1 MYHVFHKTNA
11 YNRLNHGVALTLRV
25 EPKCEQT
32 IFSRSNY
39 QFWFAT
45 RRFGNYRE
53 VSRYR
58 GRISANSIQKRVS
71 VDFGSDDS
79 GTPISLPVQLRE
91 NHSLRNRRV
100 RGA

>member
-1 MYHVFHKTNA
+1 QQVKSW
-11 YNRLNHGVALTLRV
+11 RGVNQLRV

-58 GRISANSIQKRVS
+58 GRISANSIQNGLS
-71 VDFGSDDS
+71 VRFGSDDS
-79 GTPISLPVQLRE
+79 GTPLSYQRSRVSSPHNSQFGFISDILL
-91 NHSLRNRRV
+91 NRTGV
-100 RGA
+100 